1 MGDLGTRIQFLQT
14 VDQVAPA
21 VQVYGEAGW
30 GGGGGRYYWRPFC
43 VSNLGE
49 MGTFSE
55 FYGVFERYLK
65 LYENLESF
73 S

>member
-1 MGDLGTRIQFLQT
+1 MG
-14 VDQVAPA
+14 
-21 VQVYGEAGW
+21 